1 MPTLENYLESN
12 ATRFED
18 ELCDFVRIASVS
30 ADPNRKGEMV
40 RAAQWVAGQLRSLN
54 FTVEIIPTSGNPLV
68 FAQSPHV
75 PDAPTVL
82 VYGHYDVQPAE
93 PLEKWTTPPF
103 EPAKRDG
110 KLFARG
116 ATDDKGQ
123 VLSHIKS
130 AEAVIKTQG
139 KLPLNMKFL
148 VEGEEEVGS
157 VGLGEFLKSNAEK
170 LGSDCIVISDG
181 SQFAPGIPAI
191 NYGLRGIAYYEIHL
205 QGPNRDLH
213 SGSFGG
219 SITNPANALAK
230 ILAGLIDEKG
240 RVTIPGFYDDVVPL
254 TDRERRQFAEL
265 PFVEQE
271 YFRNV
276 GVEGAVGEEGYT
288 ALERRWARPTFDICG
303 LWSGYQG
310 EGAKTVLPA
319 TAGAKISFRL
329 VPNQTPEKIAAGLK
343 RKLAEL
349 TPPGIQLEFIAHHG
363 GPGVLVSLESPYIE
377 AAARAIEFAF
387 SRRPVFTREG
397 GSIPIVAKFAEHLKV
412 DILLLG
418 WGQEDD
424 NAHSPNE
431 KFSLDDFHKAI
442 KASAKLWEELA
453 KISGEWRVESGE

>member
-12 ATRFED
+12 ASRFED
-18 ELCDFVRIASVS
+18 ELCEFLRIASVS
-30 ADPNRKGEMV
+30 ADASCKGEMV
-40 RAAQWVAGQLRSLN
+40 RAAEWVAGQFRQLN
-54 FTVEIIPTSGNPLV
+54 FTAEIIPTSGHPLV
-68 FAQSPHV
+68 FAQSPHI
-75 PDAPTVL
+75 PNAPTVL

-116 ATDDKGQ
+116 STDDKGQ
-123 VLSHIKS
+123 VFSHIKS
-130 AEAVIKTQG
+130 AEAIIKTQG
-139 KLPLNMKFL
+139 KLPLNLKYL
-148 VEGEEEVGS
+148 VEGEEEIGS
-157 VGLGEFLKSNAEK
+157 MALGEFLKTDAKK

-219 SITNPANALAK
+219 SVTNPANAMAK

-240 RVTIPGFYDDVVPL
+240 RVQIPGFYDDVVAL
-254 TDRERRQFAEL
+254 TDRERKQFTDL
-265 PFVEQE
+265 PFDEKE
-271 YFRNV
+271 YFQHI
-276 GVEGAVGEEGYT
+276 GVDGAIGEEGYT
-288 ALERRWARPTFDICG
+288 ALERRWARPTYDICG
-303 LWSGYQG
+303 MWSGYQG

-329 VPNQTPEKIAAGLK
+329 VPNQTPEKVAAGLQK
-343 RKLAEL
+343 KIAEL
-349 TPPGIQLEFIAHHG
+349 TPPGIKLDFISHHG
-363 GPGVLVSLESPYIE
+363 GPGVLVSLDSPYIE

-387 SRRPVFTREG
+387 GRRPVFTREG

-412 DILLLG
+412 DTLLLG

-453 KISGEWRVESGE
+453 KK